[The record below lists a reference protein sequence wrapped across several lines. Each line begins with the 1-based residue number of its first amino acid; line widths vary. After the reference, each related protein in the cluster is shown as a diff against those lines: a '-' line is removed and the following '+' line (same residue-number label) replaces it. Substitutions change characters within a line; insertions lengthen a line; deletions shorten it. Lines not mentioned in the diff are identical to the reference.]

1 MVSGTT
7 PTFTLYFD
15 RDNVNLL
22 NAIKIQVTLSDANNG
37 EVLVT
42 KNKEQMEIYTNMLKV
57 TYTQEETLALAGK
70 TTILRANWV
79 YAGNPVPRAATKK
92 KYIYWERNE
101 VDMVIDNDG
110 AMPK

>member
-1 MVSGTT
+1 MISGTT
-7 PTFTLYFD
+7 PTFTLYFNGD
-15 RDNVNLL
+15 VQLY
-22 NAIKIQVTLSDANNG
+22 NAIKIQVTLSDAKNG

-42 KNKEQMEIYTNMLKV
+42 KNKDQMEVYSDRLKV
-57 TYTQEETLALAGK
+57 TYTQDETLLLAGK

-79 YAGNPVPRAATKK
+79 YAGNPVPKKKKKK